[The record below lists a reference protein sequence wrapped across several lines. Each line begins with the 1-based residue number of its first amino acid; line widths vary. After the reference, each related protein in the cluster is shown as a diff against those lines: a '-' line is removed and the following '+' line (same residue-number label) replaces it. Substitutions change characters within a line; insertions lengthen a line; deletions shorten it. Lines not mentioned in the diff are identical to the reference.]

1 MDGLLS
7 NRRER
12 ARQVPYCNAFTAV
25 WLGLLAFCGVVW
37 YGVYHLINCP

>member
-12 ARQVPYCNAFTAV
+12 ARQVPYLNAHSAV
-25 WLGLLAFCGVVW
+25 WLGLLAFCGVFW
-37 YGVYHLINCP
+37 WGVYWMVAQ